1 MRARCRWRRLLSETC
16 TSPRRRLR
24 RMTQRRARA
33 RGRRRGGRGRRRG
46 SSSTGARPPSRPGLS
61 PSRAND
67 FLQCPQLFRFRV
79 IDRLP
84 EPPSPA
90 AARGHARARGA
101 GAPVRP
107 ARPRAHGRG
116 RARRCC
122 PVQWEMLLERDPSI
136 GELFAEPADAGRV
149 ADERR
154 GAAGDVLHARGPDA
168 ARAARARADGVH
180 RADEDGPQL
189 RGIVDR
195 VDVAPNGWVRV
206 VDYKTGRSPRAGFES
221 SALFQMRFYAY
232 VIWRTRG
239 VLPKRL
245 QLEYLGDGVI
255 LQHEPTESEMATI
268 EARVRSIW
276 GGIEDAARSGD
287 WRPRP
292 SKLCDWCSFKALCP
306 AFGGTPPEV
315 PAGAVERSIGVVP
328 AAPDVDRRADRRQPA
343 TRRSST
349 SPVGDPQQVR
359 QRHVRERRDPAQAR
373 PRRDRAGAPRPRR
386 VRAPEASA
394 EAMPDARVLDGDARA
409 RSSTPRRCGGQQVR
423 LRVGLRRGSPR
434 RR

>member
-1 MRARCRWRRLLSETC
+1 VTVQHLDQDVPAN
-16 TSPRRRLR
+16 P
-24 RMTQRRARA
+24 
-33 RGRRRGGRGRRRG
+33 
-46 SSSTGARPPSRPGLS
+46 GAGADDAVEELVEVAVEQAAAERPPSRPGLS

-84 EPPSPA
+84 EPPSSA
-90 AARGHARARGA
+90 AARGTLVHA
-101 GAPVRP
+101 VLEHLFDLP
-107 ARPRAHGRG
+107 AAERTIAAAH
-116 RARRCC
+116 ALL
-122 PVQWEMLLERDPSI
+122 PDQWAALLERNPDVA
-136 GELFAEPADAGRV
+136 ELFAEPADLAEWLTSAEALLATYFTLEDPTRIEPR
-149 ADERR
+149 ERELLVSTELEE
-154 GAAGDVLHARGPDA
+154 GGPL
-168 ARAARARADGVH
+168 
-180 RADEDGPQL
+180 L

-245 QLEYLGDGVI
+245 QLEYLGDGVV
-255 LQHEPTESEMATI
+255 LTHEPTEPEMATI

-276 GGIEDAARSGD
+276 AGIEDAARSGD

-292 SKLCDWCSFKALCP
+292 SRLCDWCSFKALCP

-328 AAPDVDRRADRRQPA
+328 AA
-343 TRRSST
+343 
-349 SPVGDPQQVR
+349 
-359 QRHVRERRDPAQAR
+359 
-373 PRRDRAGAPRPRR
+373 
-386 VRAPEASA
+386 
-394 EAMPDARVLDGDARA
+394 
-409 RSSTPRRCGGQQVR
+409 
-423 LRVGLRRGSPR
+423 
-434 RR
+434 